1 MGMASY
7 RIGPDALP
15 HRIHEGAFG
24 VFRDPTLLPVVFP
37 GLVEELERRLLPMQ
51 QDERIIE
58 VDFCSNAS
66 AIYHLEPIDYL
77 VVRHWDQNGRL
88 EKSTLILGRF
98 SQGSFAQRATHVPIL
113 RQKQA
118 QIMEQSRAMPMSNA
132 FRQIRAL
139 FNRLPRRELFYA
151 PVEELQPFLNRIIQ
165 ITGDDEIA
173 VHHRIGAGYVALY
186 LAFSKQ
192 RYSYELEENL
202 RRTLSRRFGPIT
214 FATSQDT
221 ESAQVVFFYFDLHR
235 MDRALD
241 EDEILKITERLL
253 TTWPEAV
260 SRRLTEALGSSASA
274 GDVPPA
280 TDYGVRSLGSRA
292 LTFHF
297 SGSTARVTR
306 IQWAGFLFWPATK
319 QRGCHPERSLWG
331 SHQKLPICSPRG
343 SWVALLRASI
353 RTCAFRRALA
363 IGRMITPWSPWLV
376 AVKTSPET

>member
-1 MGMASY
+1 MLKCIFLALEDFQEMMRSVHSVSERLRTRRGGGPNANLEPARDFLNWLLDENFILMGIASY

-15 HRIHEGAFG
+15 HRIPEGAFG

-37 GLVEELERRLLPMQ
+37 GLDEELERRLLPMQ

-58 VDFCSNAS
+58 VDFCSHAS
-66 AIYHLEPIDYL
+66 AIYHVEPIDYL

-118 QIMEQSRAMPMSNA
+118 QIMKQSGAMPMSNA

-151 PVEELQPFLNRIIQ
+151 PVEELQPFLNRIVQ

-173 VHHRIGAGYVALY
+173 IHHRIGAGYVALY

-202 RRTLSRRFGPIT
+202 RRTLSQRFGPIT
-214 FATSQDT
+214 YAMSQDT

-235 MDRALD
+235 MGTQLAPGR
-241 EDEILKITERLL
+241 
-253 TTWPEAV
+253 
-260 SRRLTEALGSSASA
+260 SAA
-274 GDVPPA
+274 H
-280 TDYGVRSLGSRA
+280 L
-292 LTFHF
+292 
-297 SGSTARVTR
+297 
-306 IQWAGFLFWPATK
+306 
-319 QRGCHPERSLWG
+319 
-331 SHQKLPICSPRG
+331 
-343 SWVALLRASI
+343 
-353 RTCAFRRALA
+353 
-363 IGRMITPWSPWLV
+363 
-376 AVKTSPET
+376 